1 MRFLMFLVSIA
12 LVILAGEL
20 ARTHQGMP
28 IPGRLAQAGEATA
41 DALRPSIDAEPL
53 PEGVPRPNPAR
64 MAELAPVNPA
74 APAVADVLIPPVP
87 ATSDVPPPHAP
98 EKEKL
103 ILLTEGAYP
112 PFNYRNDT
120 GTLAG
125 FDIDIAKVLCVR
137 LDMECEII
145 AKPWDELIP
154 ALRRGEGQAIVA
166 SMLIP
171 AGARESARPMEGIAF
186 TDRYYSTPGHFASRR
201 PDKENPAARPSLDQ
215 SRIAVQAGT
224 SHSAYAARRFADSQI
239 IEYPKFSDAK
249 AALAKGEVDLFFSD
263 RNALLRWVATD
274 GSACCEL
281 TGANYADVG
290 YFGPGAGIALRKD
303 EVLLRERLNR
313 ALAGIVADGT
323 YARISARY
331 FAQSIY

>member
-1 MRFLMFLVSIA
+1 MFMRFLMFLASIA

-28 IPGRLAQAGEATA
+28 IPGHLVQGGQEIT
-41 DALRPSIDAEPL
+41 DALRPSVDPTEPL
-53 PEGVPRPNPAR
+53 PQGVPQPNPAR
-64 MAELAPVNPA
+64 MAELTRASPIT
-74 APAVADVLIPPVP
+74 PAVADVSPP
-87 ATSDVPPPHAP
+87 TAP
-98 EKEKL
+98 VKEKL

-171 AGARESARPMEGIAF
+171 ASARERARPTDGIAF

-201 PDKENPAARPSLDQ
+201 PDPENPTARPSLDQ

-224 SHSAYAARRFADSQI
+224 SHSAYAARRFAGSQL
-239 IEYPKFSDAK
+239 IEFPKFSDAK
-249 AALAKGEVDLFFSD
+249 AALEKGEVDLFFSD

-274 GSACCEL
+274 GAACCEL

-303 EVLLRERLNR
+303 EVLLREKLNR

-331 FAQSIY
+331 FTQSIY